1 MTNPMLPT
9 RCSYAPTYQTPIKQE
24 YIYDIQA
31 HVEHKVF
38 IPRPITDASLWCNMS
53 KCMPFKFL
61 LALASCSISFR
72 IIVVV
77 CIIVN
82 VCNCLF
88 LQHVQV
94 TPTSTIRLWGCII
107 VPMHTNEFYAQSYV
121 LWLALGDLLP
131 ALMQTWWQAA
141 AAEWAIFFQN
151 DEISGR
157 DLRHTSLFY
166 QNG

>member
-1 MTNPMLPT
+1 MRKHLLILIIIIPYLTPNRKPQTPNPKLQTPNSEPQAPNPIFQTCGQHGKRKMTNPMLPT
-9 RCSYAPTYQTPIKQE
+9 RCSCAPTFQTPIKQE

-38 IPRPITDASLWCNMS
+38 IPRPITDASHWCNMS
-53 KCMPFKFL
+53 KCMPFKL
-61 LALASCSISFR
+61 LLSLTSCSITSR

-94 TPTSTIRLWGCII
+94 TPNYTIKLWGCII
-107 VPMHTNEFYAQSYV
+107 VP
-121 LWLALGDLLP
+121 
-131 ALMQTWWQAA
+131 
-141 AAEWAIFFQN
+141 
-151 DEISGR
+151 
-157 DLRHTSLFY
+157 
-166 QNG
+166 